1 MKVNFGTALKS
12 LTPNASWSLVEED
25 YENISWG
32 DNSITKPSKE
42 QIIAEMNRLQIIED
56 ARVLSENTTKQS
68 ALAKLTALGLT
79 QDEVKALVG

>member
-79 QDEVKALVG
+79 QAEVTALVG